1 LGSNLG
7 IYQGQVR
14 MQIPFELDLKR
25 LTVAL
30 KEAGYYVHNEN
41 GEGTSQGWGRA
52 YDREGYYPYWVY
64 EDKGAWFFAFPPE
77 DYKQT
82 GPERLSAYAGTEARS
97 EVDHWWPYLELA
109 RY

>member
-1 LGSNLG
+1 MGSNLGG

-41 GEGTSQGWGRA
+41 GGKAQVRVG
-52 YDREGYYPYWVY
+52 
-64 EDKGAWFFAFPPE
+64 GAC
-77 DYKQT
+77 
-82 GPERLSAYAGTEARS
+82 L
-97 EVDHWWPYLELA
+97 
-109 RY
+109 